1 MKSVGEVMAI
11 GRTFQESFQKALRGL
26 ETGAVGFSALG
37 NMCPTMDMAELKYNL
52 RTPNPERMYY
62 ICRALQMGMTEEE
75 VIELTSM
82 DPWFVNQLAEIA
94 RTESWLMGQN
104 IQSLTPNDW
113 RNLKR
118 MGFGDKQ
125 IAMATGA
132 DEMDVRAKRVEA
144 GVKPVYKKV
153 DTCAAEFNADTPYLY
168 STYEDECESNP
179 SDKRKVLIIGGGPNR
194 IGQGIEFDYCCCHA
208 AFSLHDAGYET
219 IMMNSNP
226 ETVSTDY
233 DTSDRLYFEPL
244 TVEDVLNVIETEK
257 PEGIIVQFGGQTPLK
272 LAVPLQ
278 KYLEE
283 TKIPVAYSTGDDSD
297 AVVKIWGTQP
307 EAIDAAEDRDQFS
320 AMLKK
325 LGISQPAGGIA
336 RSVEQAETVARD
348 VGYPV
353 VVRPS
358 YVLGGRA
365 MEIVRSEDQLRGYIE
380 KAIAVDPD
388 QPILVDKYLENAVEI
403 DVDSLADKD
412 GNVVIGGIM
421 EHIEQAGVHS
431 GDSACTLPAMTV
443 PADALDL
450 IRKQTVALARELGV
464 VGLMNCQYA
473 VKWGPGGSDVYI
485 LEANPRASRTVPFVS
500 KAIGKPL
507 ATYASLVM
515 SGKTLSDIGFTEE
528 IIPNH
533 VAVKEA
539 VLPFDKFAGTDTLLG
554 PEMRSTGEVM
564 GIDKTLPMAFA
575 KAELAAL
582 QRLPKS
588 GTIFISVNDLS
599 KGAIARV
606 AEKFVSLG
614 FDVCAT
620 EGTASAIRQ
629 INVPCETVLKV
640 HEGRPNIGDRVAA
653 GDIAM
658 MVVISSGDER
668 DLEDGKKLR
677 RSALQFK
684 VPLVTTVA
692 AARANAAAI
701 EGMATEAVE
710 MLALQDY
717 HN

>member
-1 MKSVGEVMAI
+1 MLGQPISMLIPEV
-11 GRTFQESFQKALRGL
+11 
-26 ETGAVGFSALG
+26 VGF
-37 NMCPTMDMAELKYNL
+37 K
-52 RTPNPERMYY
+52 
-62 ICRALQMGMTEEE
+62 MTGKMKEG
-75 VIELTSM
+75 T
-82 DPWFVNQLAEIA
+82 
-94 RTESWLMGQN
+94 T
-104 IQSLTPNDW
+104 
-113 RNLKR
+113 
-118 MGFGDKQ
+118 
-125 IAMATGA
+125 AT
-132 DEMDVRAKRVEA
+132 DLV
-144 GVKPVYKKV
+144 
-153 DTCAAEFNADTPYLY
+153 
-168 STYEDECESNP
+168 
-179 SDKRKVLIIGGGPNR
+179 
-194 IGQGIEFDYCCCHA
+194 
-208 AFSLHDAGYET
+208 
-219 IMMNSNP
+219 
-226 ETVSTDY
+226 
-233 DTSDRLYFEPL
+233 L
-244 TVEDVLNVIETEK
+244 TVTN
-257 PEGIIVQFGGQTPLK
+257 
-272 LAVPLQ
+272 
-278 KYLEE
+278 
-283 TKIPVAYSTGDDSD
+283 
-297 AVVKIWGTQP
+297 
-307 EAIDAAEDRDQFS
+307 
-320 AMLKK
+320 ML
-325 LGISQPAGGIA
+325 
-336 RSVEQAETVARD
+336 
-348 VGYPV
+348 
-353 VVRPS
+353 
-358 YVLGGRA
+358 
-365 MEIVRSEDQLRGYIE
+365 
-380 KAIAVDPD
+380 
-388 QPILVDKYLENAVEI
+388 
-403 DVDSLADKD
+403 
-412 GNVVIGGIM
+412 
-421 EHIEQAGVHS
+421 
-431 GDSACTLPAMTV
+431 
-443 PADALDL
+443 
-450 IRKQTVALARELGV
+450 RELGV